1 MNSYHMKSSAAFKHW
16 KTTSLLLFLLVVLG
30 CAINPVSGKKQLA
43 LMSEAEEIALGAE
56 SDPQIIAEFG
66 LYEDPKIQQF
76 IETHGL
82 EMVKV
87 SHRPELPFHFRI
99 LDSPVVN
106 AFAVPGGYV
115 YFTRGIMT
123 YFNNEAEFAGVLGH
137 EIGHVTARHSV
148 DQYTKSI
155 LAEVLLVGGM
165 VLSKEIRAFANEAQ
179 IGMQLL
185 LLKYSRDHESQS
197 DQLGVEYSTKV
208 GYDAREMADFFK
220 TLKWLSDD
228 AGAEIPTFL
237 STHPDPAD
245 RYEKVKQAALA
256 WQAQLPRDA
265 YIVNGDSYLRL
276 IDGMVFG
283 EDPRQGYVEAGV
295 FYHPVLKFQYPV
307 PADWALE
314 NSPSQ
319 VQMAPEDGNALI
331 LLGLAPGDNLQS
343 AANETAGQLELTISA
358 TKPVSVNGLKGLEMM
373 SYQTTGDPVSGD
385 TATIK
390 VQSLFIQYGDAI
402 YVFHGVSL
410 AGDFSKYKPVFDKTM
425 YGFKELHDPAKINVL
440 PERVRVVPVKASGTL
455 GQALNAYH
463 IPTTRHRELGIVN
476 GMDVTDQVE
485 AGALIK
491 IVVRDQAG
499 RP

>member
-1 MNSYHMKSSAAFKHW
+1 MKSSAAFKHW

-66 LYEDPKIQQF
+66 LYEDPKVQQF
-76 IETHGL
+76 IETHGQ

-155 LAEVLLVGGM
+155 IAEVLLVGGL

-220 TLKWLSDD
+220 TL
-228 AGAEIPTFL
+228 
-237 STHPDPAD
+237 
-245 RYEKVKQAALA
+245 
-256 WQAQLPRDA
+256 
-265 YIVNGDSYLRL
+265 
-276 IDGMVFG
+276 
-283 EDPRQGYVEAGV
+283 
-295 FYHPVLKFQYPV
+295 
-307 PADWALE
+307 
-314 NSPSQ
+314 
-319 VQMAPEDGNALI
+319 
-331 LLGLAPGDNLQS
+331 
-343 AANETAGQLELTISA
+343 
-358 TKPVSVNGLKGLEMM
+358 
-373 SYQTTGDPVSGD
+373 
-385 TATIK
+385 
-390 VQSLFIQYGDAI
+390 
-402 YVFHGVSL
+402 
-410 AGDFSKYKPVFDKTM
+410 
-425 YGFKELHDPAKINVL
+425 
-440 PERVRVVPVKASGTL
+440 
-455 GQALNAYH
+455 
-463 IPTTRHRELGIVN
+463 
-476 GMDVTDQVE
+476 
-485 AGALIK
+485 
-491 IVVRDQAG
+491 
-499 RP
+499 